1 VYRVSVSCSCI
12 HFYMLYR
19 TDICIY
25 TCFRIKQI
33 NPFFTKSKMFPYGVT
48 NRQLRYE
55 MLFVTMNPWSCG
67 KDCVECYK
75 SGCKQVLWSN
85 HGVKPNPRRRYGAP
99 ISRKRLYLV
108 MIENSVMREEVK
120 QQDFT
125 DYIKKKLDE
134 MKIPTKICWS
144 LTSTSEQLQKHMPS
158 RMVC

>member
-1 VYRVSVSCSCI
+1 
-12 HFYMLYR
+12 
-19 TDICIY
+19 
-25 TCFRIKQI
+25 
-33 NPFFTKSKMFPYGVT
+33 
-48 NRQLRYE
+48 
-55 MLFVTMNPWSCG
+55 
-67 KDCVECYK
+67 
-75 SGCKQVLWSN
+75 
-85 HGVKPNPRRRYGAP
+85 
-99 ISRKRLYLV
+99 